1 MSSEQKESSVFVMA
15 VDSDEYSGKVKKID
29 GQVEKINELLPANSN
44 VPIADPTRETT
55 WKIFF
60 NLWANK
66 RSDET
71 LLKKWQLKEQE
82 TQGQIE
88 WMDILWDDV
97 LEDLCL
103 FGLYSEESMSV
114 DEIRREYM
122 EKGTLYDSFVTK
134 PQRRLIETCSVA
146 LGGVVPV
153 INLERNNN
161 SSQVIALQ
169 ELAPLNGMP
178 LVVIAGSQT

>member
-1 MSSEQKESSVFVMA
+1 
-15 VDSDEYSGKVKKID
+15 
-29 GQVEKINELLPANSN
+29 
-44 VPIADPTRETT
+44 
-55 WKIFF
+55 
-60 NLWANK
+60 
-66 RSDET
+66 
-71 LLKKWQLKEQE
+71 
-82 TQGQIE
+82 
-88 WMDILWDDV
+88 
-97 LEDLCL
+97 
-103 FGLYSEESMSV
+103 MSV
-114 DEIRREYM
+114 DEIRREYI